1 MGWGSF
7 FAGLAADAAKEYVNR
22 RGLDGVIEDAG
33 NIKNKVTGMF
43 SGNDDDYSE
52 DYSQDSS
59 DDFWGTLDSFIEEQ
73 DFHGAEVYVN
83 NYTGQG
89 AKDDFYF
96 YAMAYVYNLK
106 AVAFDSIEDERKA
119 KSYISNAVNML
130 NGDSDWR
137 KSVYDLRK
145 QIDDNLNIFRKE
157 KKETEQAM
165 KEWENVVSLF
175 ELDNDCS
182 GSDAVT
188 ALETYYSDR
197 NEVRDIWYH
206 FYLYRGYEKFILKE
220 DEPAE
225 TFYEDMKTQVEIV
238 SSMARSN
245 PDDYGDLANE
255 IRESFVFWENFHY
268 ESDVDELI
276 NSGNLTK
283 AHEVAQKL
291 MNDSTLYT
299 RVMTRIESL
308 QLLEMVTHGKPSES
322 EVKRKILIVEDVMR
336 RACQLQEDKEI
347 SGKIKAAAEERITTA
362 KQYLE
367 GHLPTQKSNSSSK
380 TTEVADGE
388 AEYLE
393 ELKVCYEDGVITDKE
408 RRLLDRLR
416 KSLGISEDRAAELEA
431 MCNPKALTA
440 EEQEY
445 ADEVK
450 ACLEDDGVITVKERR
465 LLDRLAKSLNISL
478 DRAAEI
484 EKIMKQ

>member
-7 FAGLAADAAKEYVNR
+7 FAGLAADAAKDYVNK
-22 RGLDGVIEDAG
+22 RGIDGMLEDAG
-33 NIKNKVTGMF
+33 NLKNKVSGMF
-43 SGNDDDYSE
+43 SGNDDEDYD
-52 DYSQDSS
+52 DYSQDNSE
-59 DDFWGTLDSFIEEQ
+59 DFWGTLDSFIEDQ

-83 NYTGQG
+83 NYVGQG

-130 NGDSDWR
+130 SGDSDWR

-165 KEWENVVSLF
+165 KEWEKVASLF
-175 ELDNDCS
+175 DIDNDCT

-225 TFYEDMKTQVEIV
+225 IFYEDMKTQVEIV

-255 IRESFVFWENFHY
+255 IRESFVFWENIHY
-268 ESDVDELI
+268 ESEVDELI

-283 AHEVAQKL
+283 ASEIAQKL

-322 EVKRKILIVEDVMR
+322 EVKRKIFAVEDVMR

-347 SGKIKAAAEERITTA
+347 SGKIRAAAEERIAAA

-367 GHLPTQKSNSSSK
+367 GKLPIQNLTTSSK
-380 TTEVADGE
+380 AMSVADGE

-393 ELKVCYEDGVITDKE
+393 ELKACYEDGVITDKE

-416 KSLGISEDRAAELEA
+416 KSLGISEARAAELEA
-431 MCNPKALTA
+431 MCQPLSLTA

-450 ACLEDDGVITVKERR
+450 VCLEDDGEITAKERR
-465 LLDRLAKSLNISL
+465 LLDRLAKSLGISP
-478 DRAAEI
+478 DRATEI
-484 EKIMKQ
+484 EQMIK